1 MHAGVVLAPR
11 LRRLRAPAPA
21 ILAASL
27 ALLLSACATTAV
39 PPEARLGLK
48 LPPAALGASISVQQH
63 LKVERN
69 GRTDDLDVA
78 LQVEPEAIDVVGLA
92 FGQRVLTLHY
102 DGKELTSWRHVML
115 PSQVRAE
122 DVLEDMQLTLWPAEA
137 IAAALPEGWRVADQG
152 AGADA
157 TRTLYLKN
165 EPIMQIRY
173 SADPRWSGTVVL
185 DNLRYHYKLTIQ
197 FAPNGDQDGQK
208 TQ

>member
-1 MHAGVVLAPR
+1 MHAGLMRRIRVAGAVVLA
-11 LRRLRAPAPA
+11 LMLG
-21 ILAASL
+21 
-27 ALLLSACATTAV
+27 ACASVAP

-48 LPPAALGASISVQQH
+48 LAPAALGASISVQQH

-78 LQVEPEAIDVVGLA
+78 LQVEPDAIDVVGLA

-137 IAAALPEGWRVADQG
+137 IAAALPAGWRVAEQG
-152 AGADA
+152 
-157 TRTLYLKN
+157 TKRTLFLDDK
-165 EPIMQIRY
+165 PIMEIAY
-173 SADPRWSGTVVL
+173 SGNPRWSGTVVL
-185 DNLRYHYKLTIQ
+185 ENLRYHYKLTIQ
-197 FAPNGDQDGQK
+197 FAPE
-208 TQ
+208 T